1 MASPLDLATTTFANG
16 LTVASVR
23 LPGFRTACIGAY
35 VRVGSRFE
43 PAHLAGISHFFE
55 HMAFKG
61 TRTRDAYRIA
71 LDAERAGAYMN
82 AFTAKD
88 HTGYYLHLPGDQAAT
103 AVELVADVLRASSFP
118 RAELERERHVVLQEM
133 IEADD
138 DAESVAQD
146 QMDLAAFARHPLGQP
161 ILGKRAVVRT
171 IKRRDFTDYLAQHY
185 CGSNMV
191 VVGVGAIEHR
201 AFRAQVKRHFG
212 DLPRGARTPTEP
224 AAYRGGYRAKPLDF
238 AQTWIAL
245 GWPTSGRDAPE
256 FVRYELLAE
265 LLGGGTA
272 APLFQT
278 LRERH
283 GLAYA
288 VSATIEGFEDTGLL
302 QIVVGVA
309 PRNVARAIDLIGEVL
324 TRPIDADNLE
334 RAVQQLRAHTMARLE
349 RPQSLAETIALALLS
364 HGKVPPLE
372 ARLDR
377 IGKTPLAEIDALRR
391 KLIAQRPSLAIVGRA
406 GRADHYSRLQ
416 KGVGNTR

>member
-1 MASPLDLATTTFANG
+1 M
-16 LTVASVR
+16 
-23 LPGFRTACIGAY
+23 
-35 VRVGSRFE
+35 
-43 PAHLAGISHFFE
+43 
-55 HMAFKG
+55 
-61 TRTRDAYRIA
+61 
-71 LDAERAGAYMN
+71 
-82 AFTAKD
+82 
-88 HTGYYLHLPGDQAAT
+88 
-103 AVELVADVLRASSFP
+103 
-118 RAELERERHVVLQEM
+118 
-133 IEADD
+133 
-138 DAESVAQD
+138 
-146 QMDLAAFARHPLGQP
+146 
-161 ILGKRAVVRT
+161 
-171 IKRRDFTDYLAQHY
+171 
-185 CGSNMV
+185 
-191 VVGVGAIEHR
+191 
-201 AFRAQVKRHFG
+201 
-212 DLPRGARTPTEP
+212 
-224 AAYRGGYRAKPLDF
+224 
-238 AQTWIAL
+238 
-245 GWPTSGRDAPE
+245 
-256 FVRYELLAE
+256 RYELLAE